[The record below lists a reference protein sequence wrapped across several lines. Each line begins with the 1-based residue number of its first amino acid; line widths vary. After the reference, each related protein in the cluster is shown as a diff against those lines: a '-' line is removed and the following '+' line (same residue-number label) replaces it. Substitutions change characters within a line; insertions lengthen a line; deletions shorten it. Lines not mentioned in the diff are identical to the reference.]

1 MAKTYFG
8 RFKVNRE
15 PGKGVLWLVLGIL
28 FEVCWIVPIAGWII
42 GLIGGIFFI
51 LFAGAKKR
59 RNLFERFLQY
69 GAVVG
74 NRERVPMEELAQ
86 ARRGNV
92 NGTREEIS
100 RIISKGYFG
109 EGAYI
114 DLKEDCLVV
123 PLPEQNANAG
133 WMASIKEALHK
144 MQGSQT
150 FDAPDEQLYK
160 DAGIEEAAEEQGA
173 KSYVEELDRILGEL
187 EAINAQIRDPGVKCR
202 INRIGQL
209 TADIF
214 HAVIDKPERE
224 ADVRKFMNYYLPTTL
239 KLLKSYELL
248 EDQSFQGEN
257 IAASRAKIENVL
269 NMLIGAYE
277 KQLDRLFSDAALD
290 IATDIDVLETMMS
303 GDGLSA
309 QKGITLKL

>member
-1 MAKTYFG
+1 MSKNYFG
-8 RFKVNRE
+8 RFKVKRE
-15 PGKGVLWLVLGIL
+15 PAKGVLWLVLGVV
-28 FEVCWIVPIAGWII
+28 FEVCWVVPIAGWII
-42 GLIGGIFFI
+42 GLLGGIFFI
-51 LFAGAKKR
+51 FFGMCRKR

-74 NRERVPMEELAQ
+74 NRERVSMEELAQ

-100 RIISKGYFG
+100 RILSRGYFG

-123 PLPEQNANAG
+123 PLPEQNTNSG
-133 WMASIKEALHK
+133 WRASVKEAIRK
-144 MQGSQT
+144 MQDT
-150 FDAPDEQLYK
+150 NAFEQSEEMPE
-160 DAGIEEAAEEQGA
+160 GEAAAPKDVKTG
-173 KSYVEELDRILGEL
+173 YVNELDRILDEL
-187 EAINAQIRDPGVKCR
+187 NAINDQIRDPGVKCR

-209 TADIF
+209 TAGIF
-214 HAVIDKPERE
+214 QAVIDKPERE
-224 ADVRKFMNYYLPTTL
+224 SDVRKFMNYYLPTTR

-257 IAASRAKIENVL
+257 IAASREKIENVL

-277 KQLDRLFSDAALD
+277 KQLDRLFSDDALD
-290 IATDIDVLETMMS
+290 IATDIDVLETMLS
-303 GDGLSA
+303 GDGLSEK
-309 QKGITLKL
+309 KGITLTL